1 LIVIEAPEMLRTVAQ
16 DMRETYES
24 IVSQRRRRRSPLH
37 SRARRQRA
45 DRRFSSFAPA
55 KASIP
60 EREAFAEKAVI
71 GMTQEAL
78 SSLQTL
84 SAQLR
89 AKLLELPEYRALT
102 VIERTIEELSQIMN
116 APAARALDRGELQA
130 TLAGDSHD
138 LAAAAPQRATAIS
151 ALAGASQSRMAKAIA
166 DTIAAKA
173 GSFHASSA
181 GAVALGQPLN
191 AAS

>member
-1 LIVIEAPEMLRTVAQ
+1 
-16 DMRETYES
+16 
-24 IVSQRRRRRSPLH
+24 
-37 SRARRQRA
+37 
-45 DRRFSSFAPA
+45 
-55 KASIP
+55 
-60 EREAFAEKAVI
+60 
-71 GMTQEAL
+71 MTQEAL

-102 VIERTIEELSQIMN
+102 VIERTIEELSQIMT
-116 APAARALDRGELQA
+116 APAARALDRVELQA
-130 TLAGDSHD
+130 TLAGASHD

-173 GSFHASSA
+173 GSFHASAA

>member
-1 LIVIEAPEMLRTVAQ
+1 MNHSFRPA
-16 DMRETYES
+16 MRAYRA
-24 IVSQRRRRRSPLH
+24 IGRRL
-37 SRARRQRA
+37 
-45 DRRFSSFAPA
+45 SSFAPA
-55 KASIP
+55 KASIWKAQ
-60 EREAFAEKAVI
+60 AFAEKAVI

-84 SAQLR
+84 GAQLR

-102 VIERTIEELSQIMN
+102 VIERTIQELSEIMN
-116 APAARALDRGELQA
+116 APATRARGRVELQA
-130 TLAGDSHD
+130 PLAEASND
-138 LAAAAPQRATAIS
+138 LAAAAPQRAAAIS

-173 GSFHASSA
+173 GSFHAPAA
-181 GAVALGQPLN
+181 GAVALGQTLN